1 MGKVINFSNPAKL
14 KNKIGQKRFEWF
26 SDFLFYTDK
35 PSIQMSPLRIF
46 TKENALWMGYWVAPG
61 YLRIRLDYTQ
71 EAGQS
76 AVSFGEYWTFPAKDV
91 EYRIKIKFLQNLE
104 KFDLAFG
111 NITTRPEKY
120 DLDTTD
126 SKEFFIRFNAGD
138 VTVREEG
145 NNIATGLSFTNGD
158 EIELRFYITTKK
170 KNKIEIWKEG
180 AKIYEY
186 LNAITHIRYMLPTF
200 ICKNIYSSSDASPA
214 DTVLIDYLYWAGDVR

>member
-46 TKENALWMGYWVAPG
+46 TKENALWMGTMATPG
-61 YLRIRLDYTQ
+61 YLRVRLDYTQ

-76 AVSFGEYWTFPAKDV
+76 AVSFGEYWMFPAKDV
-91 EYRIKIKFLQNLE
+91 EYRIKIKFLQDLE

-111 NITTRPEKY
+111 NIATRPSKY

-126 SKEFFIRFNAGD
+126 SKEFFIRFNANN
-138 VTVREEG
+138 VSIREEG
-145 NNIATGLSFTNGD
+145 NEINTGLSFTRGD

-170 KNKIEIWKEG
+170 ENRIEIWKDG
-180 AKIYEY
+180 TKIYQY
-186 LNAITHIRYMLPTF
+186 GNTTTNIRYMLPTL
-200 ICKNIYSSSDASPA
+200 ICKNVYSSSDASPT
-214 DTVLIDYLYWAGDVR
+214 DTVLIDYLYWAGGIR